1 MRGCGWVACF
11 IINANIKR
19 RLSLFPLILTTKNK
33 KLTSICWFCSFNK
46 VILLLMPWFHDRKKT
61 RRKISIKKKSL
72 YYHTTY
78 FYLMTIFTWTP
89 NNLKLNFLSFIVG
102 ESGAFL
108 DRGIFG
114 QSTFRPFNVLLEQLY
129 FNLI

>member
-1 MRGCGWVACF
+1 MRDQGEQQRVK
-11 IINANIKR
+11 NIK
-19 RLSLFPLILTTKNK
+19 IEKY
-33 KLTSICWFCSFNK
+33 
-46 VILLLMPWFHDRKKT
+46 LLMTSYVASDFH
-61 RRKISIKKKSL
+61 L
-72 YYHTTY
+72 
-78 FYLMTIFTWTP
+78 
-89 NNLKLNFLSFIVG
+89 G